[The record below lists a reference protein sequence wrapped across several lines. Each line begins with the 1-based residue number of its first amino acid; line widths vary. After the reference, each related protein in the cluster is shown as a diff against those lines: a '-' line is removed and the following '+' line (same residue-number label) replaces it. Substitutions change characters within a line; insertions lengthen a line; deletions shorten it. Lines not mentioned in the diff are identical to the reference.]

1 MSDEQLQLHKWISE
15 TRLNVKLEKNSKGYN
30 YEVTVTGAASVDE
43 AIFLLKDA
51 KEKLE
56 KEFSNGTIA

>member
-15 TRLNVKLEKNSKGYN
+15 TRLNVKLEKNSKGFN
-30 YEVTVTGAASVDE
+30 YEVTVTSAASVEE
-43 AIFLLKDA
+43 AIALLKEA

-56 KEFSNGTIA
+56 QEFTNGPTA